1 MVYLEKR
8 NANLALGEKQMASRS
23 FRVFGTRTDLESVFY
38 EFQKLNLVK
47 YYKCGRNENKI
58 DDRLRSSISSGVIAR
73 FFSRIRRRSSVLSI
87 VCTLRFLAHR
97 VEHPEPQENGDLPRN
112 AQKVDFP
119 EIIPEDQQSGNMNG
133 DQESPHDGGD

>member
-47 YYKCGRNENKI
+47 YYNVVEM
-58 DDRLRSSISSGVIAR
+58 
-73 FFSRIRRRSSVLSI
+73 RIKSMILLKLFILVFLSME
-87 VCTLRFLAHR
+87 VT
-97 VEHPEPQENGDLPRN
+97 
-112 AQKVDFP
+112 
-119 EIIPEDQQSGNMNG
+119 
-133 DQESPHDGGD
+133 

>member
-58 DDRLRSSISSGVIAR
+58 DDIIMIVLVCSASVILTSQA
-73 FFSRIRRRSSVLSI
+73 
-87 VCTLRFLAHR
+87 T
-97 VEHPEPQENGDLPRN
+97 
-112 AQKVDFP
+112 
-119 EIIPEDQQSGNMNG
+119 
-133 DQESPHDGGD
+133 

>member
-47 YYKCGRNENKI
+47 YYKCKKNYEKI
-58 DDRLRSSISSGVIAR
+58 CFYNYQWIYDIKKCL
-73 FFSRIRRRSSVLSI
+73 
-87 VCTLRFLAHR
+87 
-97 VEHPEPQENGDLPRN
+97 
-112 AQKVDFP
+112 
-119 EIIPEDQQSGNMNG
+119 
-133 DQESPHDGGD
+133 

>member
-47 YYKCGRNENKI
+47 Y
-58 DDRLRSSISSGVIAR
+58 
-73 FFSRIRRRSSVLSI
+73 
-87 VCTLRFLAHR
+87 
-97 VEHPEPQENGDLPRN
+97 
-112 AQKVDFP
+112 
-119 EIIPEDQQSGNMNG
+119 
-133 DQESPHDGGD
+133 